1 MEKPAA
7 GLRKRQQ
14 ISRANRTMLL
24 WIAGVSVIVGVSI
37 VLIIF
42 LAQKIWFGEKV
53 IGEKNKTVSVLESN
67 LKAIDGEDG
76 LRNNIQQRNTD
87 KNLMSVRLNENDP
100 PLQSILD
107 ALPAAPNSTALASSL
122 QIKLLSGIPGVT
134 IETIN
139 VDSVDDDGTQT
150 SSTAGSNTGADQIGF
165 TFSVSTSASNYAALK
180 QVLERLEKSIRPFT
194 VTSLNVEV
202 QGSKVIMTVA
212 GVSYYSLAKTVELQT
227 KVVKQ

>member
-1 MEKPAA
+1 MDKPTA

-37 VLIIF
+37 VLVVF

-53 IGEKNKTVSVLESN
+53 LAEKNHTVSVLKDDLS
-67 LKAIDGEDG
+67 AIEGEDG

-87 KNLMSVRLNENDP
+87 ENLIAVRLNENDP

-107 ALPAAPNSTALASSL
+107 ALPGDANSTALASSL
-122 QIKLLSGIPGVT
+122 QIKLLSGIPGVV

-139 VDSVDDDGTQT
+139 VDPTGDAE
-150 SSTAGSNTGADQIGF
+150 SSTGTDQIGF
-165 TFSVSTSASNYAALK
+165 TFSVSADASNYPALK
-180 QVLERLEKSIRPFT
+180 QVIERLEKSIRPFN
-194 VTSLNVEV
+194 VTSLGLEG

-212 GVSYYSLAKTVELQT
+212 GASYYSQAKTVELQT
-227 KVVKQ
+227 KVVRQ

>member
-1 MEKPAA
+1 MDKPTA

>member
-37 VLIIF
+37 VLIVF

-53 IGEKNKTVSVLESN
+53 LGEKNKTVSVLEKN

-87 KNLMSVRLNENDP
+87 KNLMAVRLNENDP

-107 ALPAAPNSTALASSL
+107 ALPATPNSTALASSL
-122 QIKLLSGIPGVT
+122 QIKLLSGIPGVA
-134 IETIN
+134 IETIS
-139 VDSVDDDGTQT
+139 VDSADQNDAQA
-150 SSTAGSNTGADQIGF
+150 TAGNTGSDQIGF
-165 TFSVSTSASNYAALK
+165 TFSVSTDASNYAALK

-202 QGSKVIMTVA
+202 QGSKVIMTVS

>member
-1 MEKPAA
+1 MEKPAV

-37 VLIIF
+37 VLTIF

-53 IGEKNKTVSVLESN
+53 LGEKNKTVAVLEKN
-67 LKAIDGEDG
+67 LKAIDGENG

-107 ALPAAPNSTALASSL
+107 ALPATPNSTALASSL

-134 IETIN
+134 VETIS
-139 VDSVDDDGTQT
+139 VDSADQNDAQA
-150 SSTAGSNTGADQIGF
+150 SASTAGNTAADQIGF
-165 TFSVSTSASNYAALK
+165 TFSVSTDASNYAALK

-202 QGSKVIMTVA
+202 QGSKVIMTVS